1 MIQTLFDD
9 EASFSRE
16 GDSPAPIPLAEMEK
30 AFYSR
35 DASYDGL
42 FFTGVTTTG
51 IFCRPS
57 CPAKKPLPGNAVY
70 FAKAS
75 EALFSGYRPCKRCA
89 PLSSTSDPA
98 WVGELVAEIEADPTR
113 RIREGELRERG
124 LDPATVRRRFMTR
137 YGLSFNAFQR
147 ARRLAAAFEDIKQGA
162 TIDDAVF
169 EHGYESHA
177 GFREAFSRLF
187 GSTPGEI
194 AKGKG
199 DFVRIAWIE
208 SSIGPLIAGATER
221 GIVFLEFSDRR
232 MMEVQAETLAR
243 RLSLPVAPGRNEHL
257 VRLETQLAE
266 YFAGKRRDFDLPIY
280 EPGTPFQERVW
291 TALRSI
297 PCGAT
302 WSYAELAKAIGE
314 PKATRAVARANGMN
328 RIAILVPCH
337 RVIGADGGL
346 GGYGGGIWRKKVLL
360 DLETRINAPA

>member
-1 MIQTLFDD
+1 MNQTLFDD
-9 EASFSRE
+9 DASFPRE
-16 GDSPAPIPLAEMEK
+16 EDSAPAIPLAEMEK
-30 AFYSR
+30 AFFSR

-70 FAKAS
+70 FARAS
-75 EALFSGYRPCKRCA
+75 EALFSGYRPCKRCT
-89 PLSSTSDPA
+89 PLSSSSDPA
-98 WVGELVAEIEADPTR
+98 WVAGLVAEVEAEPSR
-113 RIREGELRERG
+113 RIREAELRERG
-124 LDPATVRRRFMTR
+124 LDPATVRRRFMSR
-137 YGLSFNAFQR
+137 FGLSFNAFQR
-147 ARRLAAAFEDIKQGA
+147 ARRLAAAFEDIKGGSS
-162 TIDDAVF
+162 IDDAVF

-208 SSIGPLIAGATER
+208 SALGPLIAGATDR
-221 GIVFLEFSDRR
+221 GIVLLEFSDRR
-232 MMEVQAETLAR
+232 MMEAQALTLAR
-243 RLSLPVAPGRNEHL
+243 RLSLPIAPGRNAHL
-257 VRLETQLAE
+257 DSLEAQLAE
-266 YFAGKRRDFDLPIY
+266 YFAGARRDFDLPLH

-291 TALRSI
+291 SALRSI
-297 PCGAT
+297 PCGVT

-314 PKATRAVARANGMN
+314 PSATRAVARANGMN

-360 DLETRINAPA
+360 DLESRMAGPS